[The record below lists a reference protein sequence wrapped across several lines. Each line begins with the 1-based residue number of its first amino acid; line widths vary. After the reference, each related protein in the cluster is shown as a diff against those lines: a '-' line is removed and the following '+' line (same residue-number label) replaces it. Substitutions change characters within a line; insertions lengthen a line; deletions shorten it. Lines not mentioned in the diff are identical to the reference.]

1 MPFKSEAQRRLMWA
15 KHPEIARRWT
25 KEGKGHVAGYGSMP
39 KPKGGGT
46 MANNKPVGSAGQ
58 PEKMAAIGRRLKNMG
73 KGKNDMADKK
83 KKMNGGGY

>member
-25 KEGKGHVAGYGSMP
+25 KEGKGHVAGK
-39 KPKGGGT
+39 KPPMMGGT